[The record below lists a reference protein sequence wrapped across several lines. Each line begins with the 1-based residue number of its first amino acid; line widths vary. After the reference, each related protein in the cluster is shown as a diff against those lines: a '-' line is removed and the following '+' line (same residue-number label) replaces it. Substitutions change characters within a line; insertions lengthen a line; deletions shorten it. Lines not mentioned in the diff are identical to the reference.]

1 MQLARII
8 RKTRGDLFADKSAR
22 QVRNLE
28 AAVDRIVIGDGDEIH
43 SMLEQLLVQLFW
55 VRITVGK
62 IQAAE
67 EPFFRARAV
76 ARVNV

>member
-28 AAVDRIVIGDGDEIH
+28 AAVDRIVIGNGDEIH
-43 SMLEQLLVQLFW
+43 PTLEQLLVQLFW
-55 VRITVGK
+55 VGITVGK
-62 IQAAE
+62 IQTAK

>member
-22 QVRNLE
+22 QMRNLE
-28 AAVDRIVIGDGDEIH
+28 AAIDRIVIGDGDKIH
-43 SMLEQLLVQLFW
+43 AAGEQLLVQLFW

-62 IQAAE
+62 IQTAE
-67 EPFFRARAV
+67 KPFFRASAV
-76 ARVNV
+76 TRVNM